1 MEIESQKNKNS
12 RVTWDF
18 QKDSRPTFEQLFPM
32 TNPLKHLR
40 QTNSPKVSTLRNFLF
55 RNDSGL
61 TFEKFLLVPNP
72 LQHVTSKNKKW
83 IQKAA
88 RYHVDYLQIS
98 KSDFLKNHWQY
109 GIRSKTS
116 YLNSTFRFLG
126 KRWWVYWHIKR
137 FCRIL
142 CIHFALSLSLP
153 TQTPH
158 IQTLHP
164 IFWAS
169 AGMSHI

>member
-1 MEIESQKNKNS
+1 MK
-12 RVTWDF
+12 
-18 QKDSRPTFEQLFPM
+18 
-32 TNPLKHLR
+32 NPLKHLR

-98 KSDFLKNHWQY
+98 KSDFLKNH
-109 GIRSKTS
+109 
-116 YLNSTFRFLG
+116 
-126 KRWWVYWHIKR
+126 
-137 FCRIL
+137 
-142 CIHFALSLSLP
+142 
-153 TQTPH
+153 
-158 IQTLHP
+158 
-164 IFWAS
+164 
-169 AGMSHI
+169 